1 MNQRP
6 DDVIQRLTQALGDAA
21 IRPAEPRY
29 LEEPRGRW
37 QGRAGVVVAPS
48 RTEEVARIIRIASKT
63 QTPVVPYSGG
73 TGLVG
78 GQITETGA
86 PIILSM
92 ERMTRIREVHTD
104 ENVIVADAGCTLAAV
119 QDAAATIGRLFPL
132 SYGSEGTARIG
143 GALSVNSGG
152 LNVLRYGMA
161 RDLCFGIEA
170 VLPDGSIFHGLKR
183 LRKDNTGYDLRHLL
197 IGADGTLGV
206 ITGASRRLVPR
217 PTDIGT
223 AMLAVPG
230 PDAALSLY
238 HFVQDR
244 VGDGVSAF
252 EILSGV
258 GFDFL
263 AEAGLPHKPVFD
275 ARPEWTV
282 LMELG
287 LFGER
292 DPSLMLEEIFAEA
305 FEAGLV
311 TDGVVASS
319 GQQRADL
326 WAIRETIP
334 LANRAIGAIAS
345 HDVSLPLSEVAGFLA
360 DAPVALGKVAKT
372 RINAFGHLGD
382 GNIHFNLF
390 PPKGQTREDFDNV
403 RGALSDVVHDMVAAR
418 GGSFSAEHGI
428 GRLKVATLQK
438 FGDPARLA
446 AMRAIKDALDPKG
459 IMNPGAVLPEA

>member
-1 MNQRP
+1 MDLRP
-6 DDVIQRLTQALGDAA
+6 HDVTERLTQALGGTA
-21 IRPAEPRY
+21 IRPLEPRY

-48 RTEEVARIIRIASKT
+48 RTEEVARIVRIAAET
-63 QTPVVPYSGG
+63 RTPIVPYSGG

-78 GQITETGA
+78 GQLTETGA
-86 PIILSM
+86 PIIVSM

-119 QDAAATIGRLFPL
+119 QDAARTIGRLFPL

-143 GALSVNSGG
+143 GAMSVNSGG

-161 RDLCFGIEA
+161 RDLCLGLEA

-197 IGADGTLGV
+197 IGAEGTLGI
-206 ITGASRRLVPR
+206 ITGASLRLVPL
-217 PTDIGT
+217 PTETGT
-223 AMLAVPG
+223 AMLSVSG
-230 PDAALSLY
+230 PEAALSLY

-263 AEAGLPHKPVFD
+263 AEAGLPHKPVFA
-275 ARPEWTV
+275 ARPDWAV

-287 LFGER
+287 LFGGR
-292 DPSLMLEEIFAEA
+292 DPALLLEEIFAEA

-311 TDGVVASS
+311 MDGVVASS

-334 LANRAIGAIAS
+334 LANRSIGAIAS

-360 DAPVALGKVAKT
+360 DAPVALAKVAET

-390 PPKGQTREDFDNV
+390 PPKGQSREDFDTV
-403 RGALSDVVHDMVAAR
+403 REALSHIVHDMVAAR

-428 GRLKVATLQK
+428 GRLKVATLQTY
-438 FGDPARLA
+438 GDPARLA

-459 IMNPGAVLPEA
+459 IMNPGAVLPEG